1 MSLIFKNPQNS
12 PSLIPPFSLAAVIVK
27 TVSGIGNEPNL
38 TELTLSHEASGLVG
52 QYKDIIRE
60 QDYKLQTLQDSI
72 KMSRDEVEALKSQL
86 AEAQQTNS
94 QLYDQ
99 NVLMKAQ
106 LAAATTSGNHQN
118 NNNNHIDKV
127 RKDSI
132 SQNTQ
137 ISFYEAENSR
147 LVKEV
152 ELLNEKLNEALE
164 MTEQSLHLSEMGRLR
179 KDQEDLMELLTD
191 QVLQNTSFLSQTI
204 NKKQKI
210 LFFKGIQNYQISCE
224 IN

>member
-1 MSLIFKNPQNS
+1 M
-12 PSLIPPFSLAAVIVK
+12 FSAVIVK
-27 TVSGIGNEPNL
+27 TVSGIGKEPSL

-72 KMSRDEVEALKSQL
+72 KMSRDEVETLKHQL

-99 NVLMKAQ
+99 NILLKAQ
-106 LAAATTSGNHQN
+106 LSATTGQQQNVAN
-118 NNNNHIDKV
+118 NNDKI

-137 ISFYEAENSR
+137 ISFYQSENSR

-152 ELLNEKLNEALE
+152 EILNEKLNEALE
-164 MTEQSLHLSEMGRLR
+164 MTERSLHLSEMGRLR

-191 QVLQNTSFLSQTI
+191 QVNIFL
-204 NKKQKI
+204 
-210 LFFKGIQNYQISCE
+210 G
-224 IN
+224 

>member
-1 MSLIFKNPQNS
+1 MILLFLSGKKSKKTFILP
-12 PSLIPPFSLAAVIVK
+12 AVIVK
-27 TVSGIGNEPNL
+27 TVSGIGKEPSL

-72 KMSRDEVEALKSQL
+72 KMSRDEVETLKLQL

-99 NVLMKAQ
+99 NILLKAQ
-106 LAAATTSGNHQN
+106 LSATTGQQQNMAN
-118 NNNNHIDKV
+118 NNDKI

-137 ISFYEAENSR
+137 ISFYQSENSR

-152 ELLNEKLNEALE
+152 EILNEKLNEALE

-191 QVLQNTSFLSQTI
+191 QVGHFLRLLPSH
-204 NKKQKI
+204 NNEF
-210 LFFKGIQNYQISCE
+210 LFFFEGVEN
-224 IN
+224 

>member
-1 MSLIFKNPQNS
+1 M
-12 PSLIPPFSLAAVIVK
+12 IVK
-27 TVSGIGNEPNL
+27 TVSGIGKEPSL

-72 KMSRDEVEALKSQL
+72 KMSRDEVEALKVQL

-99 NVLMKAQ
+99 NVLLKAQ
-106 LAAATTSGNHQN
+106 LSATTGHNHQN
-118 NNNNHIDKV
+118 NNIDKM

-137 ISFYEAENSR
+137 ISFYEAENGR

-152 ELLNEKLNEALE
+152 DLLNAKLNEALE

-191 QVLQNTSFLSQTI
+191 QVNFVYI
-204 NKKQKI
+204 VCPI
-210 LFFKGIQNYQISCE
+210 IQQ
-224 IN
+224 

>member
-1 MSLIFKNPQNS
+1 M
-12 PSLIPPFSLAAVIVK
+12 IVK
-27 TVSGIGNEPNL
+27 TVSGIGKEPSL

-72 KMSRDEVEALKSQL
+72 KMSRDEVEALKLQL
-86 AEAQQTNS
+86 AEARQTNS
-94 QLYDQ
+94 QLFDQ
-99 NVLMKAQ
+99 NVLLKAQ
-106 LAAATTSGNHQN
+106 LSATTGGHHQN
-118 NNNNHIDKV
+118 NNTDKM

-137 ISFYEAENSR
+137 ISFYESENSR
-147 LVKEV
+147 LVREV
-152 ELLNEKLNEALE
+152 EILNDKLNEALE

-191 QVLQNTSFLSQTI
+191 QVMVLLYSRLTVENLTKKIFFIQRSQRLTNTVQD
-204 NKKQKI
+204 
-210 LFFKGIQNYQISCE
+210 
-224 IN
+224 

>member
-1 MSLIFKNPQNS
+1 M
-12 PSLIPPFSLAAVIVK
+12 IVK

-72 KMSRDEVEALKSQL
+72 KISRDEVEALKVQL

-106 LAAATTSGNHQN
+106 LAATTGGHHQN
-118 NNNNHIDKV
+118 NNIDKV

-152 ELLNEKLNEALE
+152 ELLNSKLNEALE

-191 QVLQNTSFLSQTI
+191 QVNEWKSNVNEPTK
-204 NKKQKI
+204 N
-210 LFFKGIQNYQISCE
+210 
-224 IN
+224 

>member
-1 MSLIFKNPQNS
+1 M
-12 PSLIPPFSLAAVIVK
+12 IVK
-27 TVSGIGNEPNL
+27 TVSGIGKEPSLN
-38 TELTLSHEASGLVG
+38 ELTLSHEASGLVG

-72 KMSRDEVEALKSQL
+72 KMSRDEVEALKLQL

-94 QLYDQ
+94 QLFDQ
-99 NVLMKAQ
+99 NVLLKAQ
-106 LAAATTSGNHQN
+106 LSATTGGHHQN
-118 NNNNHIDKV
+118 NNTDKV

-137 ISFYEAENSR
+137 ISFYESENCR

-152 ELLNEKLNEALE
+152 ELLNKKLNEALE

-191 QVLQNTSFLSQTI
+191 QVIFCALVTL
-204 NKKQKI
+204 
-210 LFFKGIQNYQISCE
+210 
-224 IN
+224 